1 MEIEARHIPPLSYIR
16 IDDKTLGRPHNLEYL
31 FFSLLS
37 FSKQQALS
45 QSLRKMQTYKSWLQ
59 CLIFFFFSSLL
70 CMCIAYIQDGS
81 TAADVRNHKDVGSAS
96 VNNKLI
102 TSTATTGPSFDKS
115 LPLNVT
121 VQYGAHAHLVCR
133 VQDVA
138 NKSVNKFCNA
148 ISWSPV
154 LLLLLFEP

>member
-1 MEIEARHIPPLSYIR
+1 VCVCVY
-16 IDDKTLGRPHNLEYL
+16 
-31 FFSLLS
+31 
-37 FSKQQALS
+37 
-45 QSLRKMQTYKSWLQ
+45 
-59 CLIFFFFSSLL
+59 
-70 CMCIAYIQDGS
+70 CIYSDGS

-96 VNNKLI
+96 ANNKLI

-138 NKSVNKFCNA
+138 NKSVHKFYSCFNA
-148 ISWSPV
+148 I
-154 LLLLLFEP
+154 